1 MDIKERIIKALKTI
15 KGEYFNEENNLISGG
30 WIDSFSLLKLI
41 RELEK
46 EFEIKIRLEEITP
59 ESFNSVE
66 QIGFVIE
73 KYLGH

>member
-1 MDIKERIIKALKTI
+1 MDIKERIVKALKTV

-30 WIDSFSLLKLI
+30 WIDSFTLLKLI

-46 EFEIKIRLEEITP
+46 EFEVKIRLEEITP

-66 QIGFVIE
+66 QIESVIGKCLE
-73 KYLGH
+73 